1 MLHTTRRTLLA
12 AGTALAAP
20 GLVRTQALGQGAPGP
35 KLGTLTPLTGAGG
48 AYGPGMRDAVAA
60 VVREANRA
68 GGILGRE
75 ATLVSEDDQTNPDA
89 GVRGARKLIDAD
101 RVAAIVG
108 TWASSVTTAVAP
120 LCWES
125 KTFLTTVSGAD
136 AITLLPHQ
144 GYILRTQ
151 PNSDMQGRGFAA
163 QIKQLG
169 GRKVAWIGPQAPFA
183 EPTIRS
189 MKRELGAD
197 AVTTTLYDPTKSSF
211 RSEVDQGLRGGP
223 DVVLAGGF
231 TADTA
236 VLLRDLYRAGYKGA
250 VVAFGFAVTEGFAA
264 GQPREATQ
272 GVYAVS
278 PSPAPDSVAYR
289 HAAEL
294 LGRPELDTYV
304 AQVFDQA
311 TLVLLAMALGGG
323 MTGTTVR
330 DAVRRAA
337 DPAGTPVA
345 DVAAGL
351 KAIAAGAH
359 SLRYDGAS
367 GPCRF
372 NEVGD
377 ITEARFRVDQLRDG
391 KLVRVGM
398 L

>member
-1 MLHTTRRTLLA
+1 MPNLSRR
-12 AGTALAAP
+12 TALAAGMALALP
-20 GLVRTQALGQGAPGP
+20 GIVRAQDTPGP
-35 KLGTLTPLTGAGG
+35 KLGSLTPLTGAGG
-48 AYGPGMRDAVAA
+48 SYGPAMRDGVAA

-75 ATLVSEDDQTNPDA
+75 ATLVSEDDQTNSDA
-89 GVRGARKLIDAD
+89 GVRAARKLIDVD

-151 PNSDMQGRGFAA
+151 PNSDLQGRGFTAL
-163 QIKQLG
+163 IKQLG
-169 GRKVAWIGPQAPFA
+169 GQKVAWIGPQAPYA
-183 EPTIRS
+183 EPTVRS
-189 MKRELGAD
+189 INRELGAGT
-197 AVTTTLYDPTKSSF
+197 VTATLYDPTKSSF
-211 RSEVDQGLRGGP
+211 RSEVEQGLRARP

-231 TADTA
+231 TPDTA
-236 VLLRDLYRAGYKGA
+236 VLLRDLYRVGYKGT
-250 VVAFGFAVTEGFAA
+250 VLAFGFAVTDAFAA

-272 GVYAVS
+272 GVYALS
-278 PSPAPDSVAYR
+278 PSPSQDSPAYR

-323 MTGTTVR
+323 VTGTTVR
-330 DAVRRAA
+330 DAIRRAA
-337 DPAGTPVA
+337 DPAGEPVS
-345 DVAAGL
+345 DVAMGL
-351 KAIAAGAH
+351 KAISAGAR

-372 NEVGD
+372 NDVGD
-377 ITEARFRVDQLRDG
+377 ITEARFRIDQVRDG
-391 KLVRVGM
+391 KLVRTGTI
-398 L
+398 

>member
-1 MLHTTRRTLLA
+1 MPQFSRR
-12 AGTALAAP
+12 TALAAGMALALP
-20 GLVRTQALGQGAPGP
+20 GIVRAQATQGP
-35 KLGTLTPLTGAGG
+35 KLGSLAPLTGAGG
-48 AYGPGMRDAVAA
+48 SYGPGMRDAVAA

-68 GGILGRE
+68 GGILGRD
-75 ATLVSEDDQTNPDA
+75 ATLVSEDDQTSSDA
-89 GVRGARKLIDAD
+89 GVRAARKLIDVD

-163 QIKQLG
+163 LIKQLG
-169 GRKVAWIGPQAPFA
+169 GHKVAWIGPQAPFA
-183 EPTIRS
+183 EPTIKS
-189 MKRELGAD
+189 MNRELGAGS
-197 AVTTTLYDPTKSSF
+197 VTSTLYDPTKSSF
-211 RSEVDQGLRGGP
+211 RSEVEQGLRGAA
-223 DVVLAGGF
+223 DVVLAGGY
-231 TADTA
+231 TPDTA
-236 VLLRDLYRAGYKGA
+236 VLLRDLYRVGYKGI
-250 VVAFGFAVTEGFAA
+250 VVAFGFAVTDGFAA

-272 GVYAVS
+272 GVYALS
-278 PSPAPDSVAYR
+278 PSPTPDSRAYR

-323 MTGTTVR
+323 VTGTTVR
-330 DAVRRAA
+330 DEIHRAA
-337 DPAGTPVA
+337 DPAGEPVS
-345 DVAAGL
+345 DVAMGL
-351 KAIAAGAH
+351 KAIAGGAR

-372 NEVGD
+372 NDVGD
-377 ITEARFRVDQLRDG
+377 ITEARFRIDQVRDG
-391 KLVRVGM
+391 KLVRTGM
-398 L
+398 I